1 MNPYK
6 HWVCEIFDPRFFDI
20 QKRVKNGKKSDSN
33 YEIEISFGRVWQ
45 LGEMWEMLRSLA
57 TEKAL
62 SFAIPQV
69 F

>member
-6 HWVCEIFDPRFFDI
+6 HWVCELFDLRFFTI

-45 LGEMWEMLRSLA
+45 LKKMLRSFA

-62 SFAIPQV
+62 SLQMPQV